1 MYIQKYGFNNL
12 IILLKMNKNMNK
24 NQDLNFHVKLN
35 QIINI

>member
-12 IILLKMNKNMNK
+12 IISLEMNKNMNK